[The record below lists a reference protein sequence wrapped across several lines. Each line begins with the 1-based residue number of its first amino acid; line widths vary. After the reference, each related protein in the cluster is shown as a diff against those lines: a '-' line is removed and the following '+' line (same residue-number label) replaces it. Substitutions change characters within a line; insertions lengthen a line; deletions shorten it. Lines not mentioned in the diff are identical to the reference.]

1 MDFVAGVGVGTGAGA
16 GAEVD
21 FSFLSRLK
29 IEKNPLDFGSASGSV
44 SWPCFSGSI
53 GTPDGG
59 WLICSCS
66 IFSDNSGSVTGA
78 GSCRN

>member
-1 MDFVAGVGVGTGAGA
+1 LDFVSGAGVGTGAEA

-29 IEKNPLDFGSASGSV
+29 IEKNLLDFGSAFRSV
-44 SWPCFSGSI
+44 SWPCFSGSVA
-53 GTPDGG
+53 TPDGG
-59 WLICSCS
+59 WLIWSSS
-66 IFSDNSGSVTGA
+66 IFSDSSGSVAGA